1 MGGAHLVDVNDP
13 PAGVL
18 AVGHDA
24 EVDEVVGG
32 VAVLPERVH
41 RLDPAEPRLVPAA
54 PIRDQRSVLWS
65 STNHKHS
72 SSGPIRGEYCGQ
84 VSTNESSPVPLQHGP
99 AAHLPQHGLER
110 VQAHLLYL
118 VQVHARLECYDAC

>member
-24 EVDEVVGG
+24 EVDEVVCG

-41 RLDPAEPRLVPAA
+41 SLDPAEPGLVPAA
-54 PIRDQRSVLWS
+54 PIRDQYSGHQPI
-65 STNHKHS
+65 TNTH
-72 SSGPIRGEYCGQ
+72 
-84 VSTNESSPVPLQHGP
+84 PLDQSEASI
-99 AAHLPQHGLER
+99 AAS
-110 VQAHLLYL
+110 
-118 VQVHARLECYDAC
+118 

>member
-1 MGGAHLVDVNDP
+1 MLAQSKIRRGKGASFYFYALQRFASCVYLLLPSIIFSAFIKADPTPSEVVSVSHLVDVNDP

-41 RLDPAEPRLVPAA
+41 SLDPAEPGLVPAA
-54 PIRDQRSVLWS
+54 PIRDQYSGHQPI
-65 STNHKHS
+65 TNTH
-72 SSGPIRGEYCGQ
+72 
-84 VSTNESSPVPLQHGP
+84 PLDQSEASI
-99 AAHLPQHGLER
+99 AAS
-110 VQAHLLYL
+110 
-118 VQVHARLECYDAC
+118 